1 MSFGSR
7 FSRKRLPC
15 CVLGFLQEK
24 LNFRIYKTILIFFIT
39 IRIPFLNTDIAHR
52 FGGLTN
58 NKSHLYLV
66 HIRGQIGK

>member
-24 LNFRIYKTILIFFIT
+24 LNFRIYKTILIFYYNKNSIFKLIDV
-39 IRIPFLNTDIAHR
+39 FWLNYCLNI
-52 FGGLTN
+52 
-58 NKSHLYLV
+58 
-66 HIRGQIGK
+66 HIDHNVLHVTLLQ